1 MSTLKTD
8 NISPNGSTVN
18 VTSGLNVQGGATLA
32 AVKITGNLDV
42 DGNVFGVNAT
52 TNIVTVSSPA
62 NTTPVLLLGVSA
74 NAGTNHRSILRFG
87 HDQNSSSIPV
97 GEIHGVVDNTAGASQ
112 RTGHIE
118 FSTANAGVTA
128 ERLRIE
134 STGKI
139 VVNNAR
145 GDVGASTTLTGQ
157 NALGTIHFV
166 QSTTNDNWVGM
177 TTSATAST
185 PTTSQ
190 GGILIQG
197 SGGYGTKIHFLTTD
211 SYAAGQKNRM
221 TIDHVGQV
229 GIGTAAPQVPLDV
242 RGGSVRVDASGS
254 FEQSVAFSAGVGTW
268 ARGLYFYDSRA
279 TNTLNSVGVTGAVG
293 MYGSGSSPSS
303 IFIGHGDTPWT
314 GTNSIHLLTNGNVG
328 IGTNTPT
335 VKLEVSGEIKASGDI
350 TAFSDSRLKK
360 DIVTICDALE
370 KVGQLRGIMYT
381 DSKESRK
388 TGLIAQDV
396 LKVMPEA
403 VGGNEKDY
411 YSVAYGNLVGLL
423 VEAIKE
429 LKSRVDCI
437 ASKLENST
445 KETR

>member
-18 VTSGLNVQGGATLA
+18 VTSVLNVQGGATLA
-32 AVKITGNLDV
+32 AAKITGNLEV
-42 DGNVFGVNAT
+42 GGNVFGVNAT
-52 TNIVTVSSPA
+52 TNTVTVSSPA
-62 NTTPVLLLGVSA
+62 NTTPVLLIGVTATSG
-74 NAGTNHRSILRFG
+74 NTHRSVLRFG

-97 GEIHGVVDNTAGASQ
+97 GEIHGVVDNTAGANQ
-112 RTGHIE
+112 REGHIE
-118 FSTANAGVTA
+118 FSTANGGVTA
-128 ERLRIE
+128 ERMRIE

-145 GDVGASTTLTGQ
+145 GDVGGTLLTGK

-166 QSTTNDNWVGM
+166 QNTTNENWVGM
-177 TTSATAST
+177 TTSGTTAAN
-185 PTTSQ
+185 TSQ

-197 SGGYGTKIHFLTTD
+197 SGTYGTKIHFLTTD
-211 SYAAGQKNRM
+211 AYTEGQKNRM
-221 TIDHVGQV
+221 TIDHVG
-229 GIGTAAPQVPLDV
+229 
-242 RGGSVRVDASGS
+242 
-254 FEQSVAFSAGVGTW
+254 
-268 ARGLYFYDSRA
+268 
-279 TNTLNSVGVTGAVG
+279 
-293 MYGSGSSPSS
+293 
-303 IFIGHGDTPWT
+303 
-314 GTNSIHLLTNGNVG
+314 NVG
-328 IGTNTPT
+328 IGTVSPT
-335 VKLEVSGEIKASGDI
+335 TKLEVSGEIKASGDI